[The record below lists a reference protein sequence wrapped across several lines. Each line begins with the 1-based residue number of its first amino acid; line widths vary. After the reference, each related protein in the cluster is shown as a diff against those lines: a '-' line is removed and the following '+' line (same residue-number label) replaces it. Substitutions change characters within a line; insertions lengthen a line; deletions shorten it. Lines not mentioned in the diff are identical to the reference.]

1 MNRIEKTLINIF
13 KEEGREVKSI
23 TDNTVTVI
31 GFKEVIYNYK
41 VDREQD
47 LIIITNKIGATVY
60 EKSIRSY
67 QDLNITVTID

>member
-1 MNRIEKTLINIF
+1 MDMIERALINIF

-23 TDNTVTVI
+23 TDNTVTVV
-31 GFKEVIYNYK
+31 GFKEVTYNYK

-47 LIIITNKIGATVY
+47 LITITNKIGAKVY

-67 QDLNITVTID
+67 QDLSVTID